1 MENALTQRQQEVK
14 NLLFKKKPQDQP
26 RPTQDTV
33 KKERPQAPA
42 PQVDQQIEAF
52 MKDMNGEFK
61 KMNDG
66 TLRSPGAVSRDML
79 HHQNEVL
86 ISHAKLMNENQQ
98 VLKNLLQKANSGKS
112 GGASVD
118 IGKAMVQE
126 LMKPLVGQVED
137 IKQIYEDTR
146 RCANEVNETLNG
158 IKKSKKLDLDG
169 QPEKEKDFVDKFGN
183 YMVAATD

>member
-1 MENALTQRQQEVK
+1 
-14 NLLFKKKPQDQP
+14 
-26 RPTQDTV
+26 
-33 KKERPQAPA
+33 
-42 PQVDQQIEAF
+42 
-52 MKDMNGEFK
+52 
-61 KMNDG
+61 
-66 TLRSPGAVSRDML
+66 ML

-112 GGASVD
+112 GGASIDV
-118 IGKAMVQE
+118 GKAMVQE

-146 RCANEVNETLNG
+146 KCANEVNETLNG

-169 QPEKEKDFVDKFGN
+169 QPDREKDFVDKFGN
-183 YMVAATD
+183 YMVAGSD